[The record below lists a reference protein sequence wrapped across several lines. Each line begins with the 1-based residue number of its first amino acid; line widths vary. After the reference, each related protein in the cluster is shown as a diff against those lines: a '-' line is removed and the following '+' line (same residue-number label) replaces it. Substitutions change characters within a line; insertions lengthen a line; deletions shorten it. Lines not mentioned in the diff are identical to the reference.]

1 MNRFYFAPRPQ
12 GCIRSGALLLLGL
25 TGSAIAAPTPTSA
38 YGQLPLSFE
47 PNQGQ
52 TAPEVRFLS
61 RGPGYQLYLTP
72 HEAVLTLHKSAPKAE
87 TSARPT
93 PTEGAVV
100 RMHLDGTN
108 PTTAISGQSPLPGKV
123 NYLRGND
130 PKQWRTDIPTYEKVK
145 YTNVYPG
152 IDLVYYGRERQ
163 LEYDF
168 IVAPGA
174 DPKAIALT
182 FSGGE
187 LQLTEAG
194 DLVLATATG
203 EVRFQKPVL
212 YQEIEGRKQPVAGR
226 YIRRGAEQIGF
237 EVGAYDTTHPL
248 VIDPVLSYSTY
259 LGGSSWDEGRGIAVD
274 TRGRAYVTGYTLS
287 SDFPTQAPLQA
298 VSKDHYDAFVV
309 KLNAQGTAL
318 VYATYLGG
326 TGPDI
331 GHAIAVDRQGQAYV
345 AGYTESD
352 DFPTTPNAL
361 QPVFGG
367 QEALDPEDSGDA
379 FAAKLNTRGTA
390 LVYSTYLGGRELDS
404 AWGIA
409 VDSRG
414 QASVAGH
421 TFSDDFPTYQALQP
435 EHGGGHTDA
444 FVAKLNAAGT
454 AFVYSTYLG
463 GKAGDISRAVA
474 VDTRGHTYVTG
485 NTDSD
490 DFPTTPNA
498 LQLVYGGDTDAFVT
512 KFNAA
517 GDKRVY
523 STYVGG
529 RNYQDG
535 RGIAVDPRGQAYI
548 TGIADSDGLP
558 TTPNALQPT
567 GGGDFD
573 AFVAKL
579 NVAGTALAY
588 ATYLGGS
595 ERESG
600 QGIAVD
606 SRGRAS
612 VTGLTQS
619 GDFPTQNALQPVH
632 GGGTNDAF
640 ITQLNTTGMA
650 LAYSTYLGGN
660 RDDVGLGIA
669 VDSPGQVYVA
679 GETGSDDFPTTPQ
692 ALQPVRGVPSD
703 AFVSK
708 IAHRRK

>member
-1 MNRFYFAPRPQ
+1 
-12 GCIRSGALLLLGL
+12 
-25 TGSAIAAPTPTSA
+25 
-38 YGQLPLSFE
+38 
-47 PNQGQ
+47 
-52 TAPEVRFLS
+52 
-61 RGPGYQLYLTP
+61 
-72 HEAVLTLHKSAPKAE
+72 
-87 TSARPT
+87 
-93 PTEGAVV
+93 
-100 RMHLDGTN
+100 
-108 PTTAISGQSPLPGKV
+108 
-123 NYLRGND
+123 
-130 PKQWRTDIPTYEKVK
+130 
-145 YTNVYPG
+145 
-152 IDLVYYGRERQ
+152 
-163 LEYDF
+163 
-168 IVAPGA
+168 
-174 DPKAIALT
+174 
-182 FSGGE
+182 
-187 LQLTEAG
+187 
-194 DLVLATATG
+194 
-203 EVRFQKPVL
+203 
-212 YQEIEGRKQPVAGR
+212 
-226 YIRRGAEQIGF
+226 
-237 EVGAYDTTHPL
+237 

-298 VSKDHYDAFVV
+298 VRRSHYDAFIV

-345 AGYTESD
+345 AGSTGSV

-361 QPVFGG
+361 Q
-367 QEALDPEDSGDA
+367 S
-379 FAAKLNTRGTA
+379 
-390 LVYSTYLGGRELDS
+390 
-404 AWGIA
+404 
-409 VDSRG
+409 
-414 QASVAGH
+414 
-421 TFSDDFPTYQALQP
+421 
-435 EHGGGHTDA
+435 
-444 FVAKLNAAGT
+444 
-454 AFVYSTYLG
+454 
-463 GKAGDISRAVA
+463 
-474 VDTRGHTYVTG
+474 
-485 NTDSD
+485 
-490 DFPTTPNA
+490 
-498 LQLVYGGDTDAFVT
+498 VYGGDTDAFVT

-548 TGIADSDGLP
+548 TGIAHSDGLP
-558 TTPNALQPT
+558 ATPNALQPT